1 MAGFVALFFFQV
13 RKMNLRKIRQVME
26 HGRQN
31 LKVALD
37 SFPLSIHALYN
48 PSSGSGICEHGKGYV
63 S

>member
-1 MAGFVALFFFQV
+1 
-13 RKMNLRKIRQVME
+13 MNLRKIRQVME